1 MLKNV
6 LASSTISL
14 LVLSSSACA
23 VNCLCVWPV
32 VVAAP
37 VVVIVVAV
45 AYVCTRLT
53 LAMLMPRNNN
63 SSSKVGCE
71 KFEPSF
77 VLNESA
83 SFR

>member
-1 MLKNV
+1 MLLKNV

-14 LVLSSSACA
+14 LVSSSSACA

-32 VVAAP
+32 VLAAL
-37 VVVIVVAV
+37 VVVVVVSV

-53 LAMLMPRNNN
+53 LAMLMPRN

-71 KFEPSF
+71 KFEPSSA
-77 VLNESA
+77 LNESA

>member
-1 MLKNV
+1 MLLKNV

-14 LVLSSSACA
+14 LVSSSSACA
-23 VNCLCVWPV
+23 VNYLCVWPIVLAALV
-32 VVAAP
+32 V
-37 VVVIVVAV
+37 VVAV

-53 LAMLMPRNNN
+53 LAMLMPRN

-77 VLNESA
+77 ALNESA